1 MQLALSKAVEERKQ
15 EDKKQR
21 AKKAYYAGLQ
31 QEYAART
38 LPAIMEKEGEKRERL
53 RIERLGR
60 QQKKEA
66 AVQRIDEDIQQ
77 LRRQFD
83 QKNKEKHEEDR
94 RRAEE
99 DSAQKQRL
107 ARRNERLARNHELK
121 QKVSKDRY
129 RPKEVDVAAVE
140 VDVTLPK

>member
-15 EDKKQR
+15 EEKKQK

-83 QKNKEKHEEDR
+83 QKNQEKHEEER
-94 RRAEE
+94 KREE
-99 DSAQKQRL
+99 DDSAQKLKL
-107 ARRNERLARNHELK
+107 ARRNDRLARNHALK
-121 QKVSKDRY
+121 
-129 RPKEVDVAAVE
+129 VE
-140 VDVTLPK
+140 MNK